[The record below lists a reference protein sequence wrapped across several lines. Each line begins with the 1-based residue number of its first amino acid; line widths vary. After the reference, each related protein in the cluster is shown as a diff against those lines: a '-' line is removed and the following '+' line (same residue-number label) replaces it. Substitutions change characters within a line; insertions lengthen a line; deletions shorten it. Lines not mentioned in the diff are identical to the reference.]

1 MAKLFGGPPEQNRNG
16 NKENWGKRPKRK
28 TKKSKYLASAP
39 NWGLNTNIE
48 KKVKIGTL
56 LNGNLSRVVYKVDF
70 CCGMPTFRR
79 YMEESKDDFF
89 KLAIALAKNENMRKI
104 NTLRAKLLYGIFET
118 NSCEFVSTSL
128 VKKLFKHTPSYVEI
142 HKCGLCKESTQHH
155 FFTVHAE
162 NHQYDNDLG
171 KLEISIEDNLPKQ
184 GYCRNCKLSSKIL
197 DRQFKGHILLE
208 LPSCGYS
215 NTDVEPLRYHA
226 YDDMDSKSRS
236 FSRTRNVI
244 IHDLLSILVERVI
257 EKAVDATI
265 ERLDFEPQFW
275 KIFVDDHITAV
286 PVEKIST
293 YKAGIGF
300 EYIFNEHKVFNANFF
315 AMILF
320 EST

>member
-1 MAKLFGGPPEQNRNG
+1 NG

-56 LNGNLSRVVYKVDF
+56 LNGNLSRVVYKVGKQIVALRNTCAFDSIAQIF
-70 CCGMPTFRR
+70 AAAYAYMPTFRR
-79 YMEESKDDFF
+79 YMEESEDDFF

-155 FFTVHAE
+155 FFTVHVE

-171 KLEISIEDNLPKQ
+171 KLEISIEHNLPKQ

-215 NTDVEPLRYHA
+215 NTDVEPLRYHKLENIPLTLQVGKKMYLLVAAILFKPPILDGHYIGVVRINDTWEA

-244 IHDLLSILVERVI
+244 IHNLLYI
-257 EKAVDATI
+257 EM
-265 ERLDFEPQFW
+265 E
-275 KIFVDDHITAV
+275 
-286 PVEKIST
+286 
-293 YKAGIGF
+293 
-300 EYIFNEHKVFNANFF
+300 
-315 AMILF
+315 
-320 EST
+320 